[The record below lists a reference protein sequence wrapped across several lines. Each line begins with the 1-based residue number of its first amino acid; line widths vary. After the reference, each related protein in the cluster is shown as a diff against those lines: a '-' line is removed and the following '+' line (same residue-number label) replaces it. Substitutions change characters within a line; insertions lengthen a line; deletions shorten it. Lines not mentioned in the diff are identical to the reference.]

1 MPSNSIAIAEH
12 SRTGHT
18 FIRKSR
24 SMTYL
29 LPFRLTLPLLF
40 LVLLPQSTAAGLIR
54 DTELETGLQ
63 KLAAPL
69 VKAAAF
75 APNSIDFRIVI
86 DSSYN
91 AFVAGKMAVYLHSG
105 LLLDAKSPEE
115 ILGVIA
121 HELGHIKAGHV
132 PRRDEVIRDASSAG
146 SLAALAAIAM
156 AAGGASSDAIV
167 GVAIGGTDRARRS
180 MMQSFRYD
188 EAVADELGLEYLEK
202 AGITSAGL
210 EQMMRRL
217 ASQRSLP
224 ESHQSQYYQ
233 THPNAAQRLAIFQ
246 DHTKQTSHKTAS
258 IAEDKRR
265 LMERLVNKLRAY
277 SEPAKNII
285 QYNDASTAAST
296 TYSNAI
302 AHYRRG
308 DLELAYELME
318 GLSQAMPNDPFYHEF
333 RGDIL
338 LSMAKPDAAS
348 VAYEK
353 ALTLRPNSP
362 QIQLNLGRSLVA
374 TNNKKNLPRAIE
386 AMLAAKKKEPNWAF
400 INRQLAI
407 AYGRAG
413 HIAHANLSLAEEAIL
428 LGNGQRAARMAK
440 RVLASEVLA
449 NDVRNRANDILFRF
463 EKNPQ
468 K

>member
-1 MPSNSIAIAEH
+1 M
-12 SRTGHT
+12 THT
-18 FIRKSR
+18 L
-24 SMTYL
+24 T
-29 LPFRLTLPLLF
+29 FRFTLPLLLF
-40 LVLLPQSTAAGLIR
+40 VLFSQSALAGLIR

-69 VKAAAF
+69 VKAAGF
-75 APNSIDFRIVI
+75 PQNSIEFRIII

-132 PRRDEVIRDASSAG
+132 PRRDEAIRDASNAG
-146 SLAALAAIAM
+146 TLAALAAIAL
-156 AAGGASSDAIV
+156 AAGGAPSDAVV

-180 MMQSFRYD
+180 MLQSFRYD

-217 ASQRSLP
+217 ASQRALP
-224 ESHQSQYYQ
+224 ESHQSHYYQ
-233 THPNAAQRLAIFQ
+233 THPDAAQRLATYQ
-246 DHTKQTSHKTAS
+246 DHAKQTSNRTAP

-265 LMERLVNKLRAY
+265 LMERLINKLRAY
-277 SEPAKNII
+277 SEPAESII
-285 QYNDASTAAST
+285 RHSDDPSAAST
-296 TYSNAI
+296 QYRNAI
-302 AHYRRG
+302 ANYRRG
-308 DLELAYELME
+308 DLELALTLMN
-318 GLSQAMPNDPFYHEF
+318 GLSEAMPDDPFYHEF

-338 LSMAKPDAAS
+338 LSMAKPDAAAM
-348 VAYEK
+348 AYEK
-353 ALTLRPNSP
+353 ALALHPNSP
-362 QIQLNLGRSLVA
+362 QIQLNLGRSLIA
-374 TNNKKNLPRAIE
+374 TNNKSRLPRAIE
-386 AMLAAKKKEPNWAF
+386 AMLAAQKSEPDWAF
-400 INRQLAI
+400 IHRQLAI

-413 HIAHANLSLAEEAIL
+413 HIANANLSLAEEAIL
-428 LGNGQRAARMAK
+428 LGNEKRAARMAK
-440 RVLASEVLA
+440 RALASADLA
-449 NDVRNRANDILFRF
+449 HDVRNRANDILFRF
-463 EKNPQ
+463 GKSLQ